1 LRIATIEP
9 ASLSLPPVAATVLTA
24 TFVVGGCVAAAFAVY
39 LLALSIASFFYR
51 EVPIGRP
58 ARSKLLVLVPAH
70 NESLLIARCV
80 RSLCAQEY
88 SRDLYEVLVV
98 ADNCT
103 DDTAA
108 VAAAAGAHRVL
119 RRDQPQAHGKGQAIR
134 WALDRILW
142 SDSQPDAV
150 VIVDADSVASPG
162 LLQALAQRLEAGER
176 VVQATYLLS
185 TGEHESPS
193 LSAISFM
200 LVNSVRPAG
209 LTVLRLPAIHLT
221 GNGMLF
227 ARDLLLEQ
235 PWTAFTSTEDI
246 EYGLILHASGE
257 RIAFAREAL
266 IEAPP
271 APNPQAAEHQRLRWH
286 GGKIHLARRWLPPLL
301 TRAIRERRP
310 SLLSAAFGLALPP
323 LGLLTAAVLAGSA
336 FGAAAI
342 LAGLMPVW
350 VLAPWLLALA
360 SIPAHVIVGLR
371 AAGAPRSAYVS
382 LIHAPLYILHTAFR
396 AHRVWRFHGSTWVR
410 TEREPSSS
418 TVRSQ
423 P

>member
-1 LRIATIEP
+1 MITTIEP
-9 ASLSLPPVAATVLTA
+9 PSIPLPSAAAAMLIA
-24 TFVVGGCVAAAFAVY
+24 MFVVGGCIAAAFTVY
-39 LLALSIASFFYR
+39 LLALSIAAFFYR
-51 EVPIGRP
+51 EGSTGRP

-70 NESLLIARCV
+70 NESLVIAGCV
-80 RSLCAQEY
+80 RSLCIQKY
-88 SRDLYEVLVV
+88 PRDLYEVVVV

-119 RRDQPQAHGKGQAIR
+119 RRDEPEARGKGQAIR
-134 WALDRILW
+134 WALDRILR
-142 SDSQPDAV
+142 SDLQTDAV
-150 VIVDADSVASPG
+150 VIIDADSVASPD
-162 LLQALAQRLEAGER
+162 LLQALAQRFEAGER
-176 VVQATYLLS
+176 VVQGTYLLS
-185 TGEHESPS
+185 TGDHESPS

-209 LTVLRLPAIHLT
+209 LTVLRLPAIHLA

-235 PWTAFTSTEDI
+235 PWTAFTSTEDT

-257 RIAFAREAL
+257 RIAFARQAL
-266 IEAPP
+266 IEAPS
-271 APNPQAAEHQRLRWH
+271 APNPQAAEQQRLRWH
-286 GGKIHLARRWLPPLL
+286 GGKAHLARRWLPPLL
-301 TRAIRERRP
+301 IRAIRERRP

-323 LGLLTAAVLAGSA
+323 LGLLTAAVLTGSA

-342 LAGLMPVW
+342 LAGVMPVW
-350 VLAPWLLALA
+350 VLAPWVVGVV

-382 LIHAPLYILHTAFR
+382 LIHAPLYIFHTALR
-396 AHRVWRFHGSTWVR
+396 AHRVWRFRGDTWVR
-410 TEREPSSS
+410 TEREPSSN
-418 TVRSQ
+418 TVRREL
-423 P
+423 